1 MLAIVPVPSANAA
14 SRQSIRAAAAAR
26 IAGDLAALEASL
38 DQSIGRA
45 AALARSMLDARCD
58 TGVPVH
64 TGQTALIR
72 LQRAQ
77 AQLVAASSD
86 TFRVHDE
93 LARLAKTLM
102 IMDDPT
108 GPSGLLADDEPL
120 AAVA

>member
-1 MLAIVPVPSANAA
+1 MLAIVPAPPANAT
-14 SRQSIRAAAAAR
+14 SRQSDRAAAAAK

-38 DQSIGRA
+38 DESIGLA
-45 AALARSMLDARCD
+45 AALVRSMLDARCD

-64 TGQTALIR
+64 TGQAALIR

-77 AQLVAASSD
+77 SQLVAASSD

-93 LARLAKTLM
+93 LANLAKTLM

-108 GPSGLLADDEPL
+108 NPSGLLADDEPL